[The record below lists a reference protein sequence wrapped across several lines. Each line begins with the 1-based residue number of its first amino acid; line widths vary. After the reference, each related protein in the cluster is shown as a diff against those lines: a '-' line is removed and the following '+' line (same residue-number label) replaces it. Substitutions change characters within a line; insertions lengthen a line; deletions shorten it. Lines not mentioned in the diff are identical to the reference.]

1 MEAGYDN
8 MVGKENLSNKETL
21 ETTEQEEKVE
31 KVVYAVLERE
41 EDEMT
46 SNDSPYLDV
55 IHWRIRQFW

>member
-1 MEAGYDN
+1 

-55 IHWRIRQFW
+55 IH

>member
-55 IHWRIRQFW
+55 IH